1 MCLRIQNILIQKNFC
16 EKNRKRA
23 RIMQK
28 EKKEKKHFP
37 KMILKYISRHKWSY
51 LGGIITLFVVDFVNL
66 YIPEY
71 TGEIID
77 GLTIGDMDL
86 AGALHYVFLIL
97 LVGLILMVGRFL
109 WRFFIFG
116 SCRKIELEIR
126 EDMFSHLTGLS
137 MNYYNQ
143 NKTGDLM
150 AHFTNDLNS
159 VRMAVGPAVISTF
172 DAVIMTIMV
181 LIKMVD
187 HVNPQLTL
195 VAVLPLLIILFG
207 GIYYG
212 KAIEKRFSEKQ
223 KAFSDLTDEV
233 QESISGIRVIKA
245 FVQERQE
252 LKSFAKA
259 NKNNKD
265 KNMRVVKLN
274 AVVWPLLEVVIGLSS
289 VLTLLFGGYLVSQG
303 KITAGQFVAFN
314 QYIGMLVWPMIAT
327 GESINMFSQGI
338 ASMNRIQSI
347 FDQQPEIKDTE
358 KTVPDIQELQG
369 DIRFS
374 NLTFRYRQ
382 VLPDALE
389 DISVTVPK
397 GSTLAILGRTGS
409 GKTTIANLLLHM
421 YNVEDGMISFDGH
434 DINEIP
440 LKTLREQIA
449 YVPQDNFLFSD
460 TLQTNIAFGVRNFME
475 RPEEK
480 VKHKLFLSRKESEE
494 AYLEQELYNRESRAD
509 KEYGDLEKVQEAAKM
524 ACIHENIM
532 EFPRQYATMVG
543 ERGVT
548 VSGGQKQR
556 SSIARALMKDAPI
569 LILDDSLS
577 AVDTDTEEQILKNLK
592 ENRQGKTTIII
603 AHRISTIQNADHI
616 LVLDEG
622 KMAEYGTH
630 EELLAKEGIYAKLYE
645 KQQLEKQLEA
655 V

>member
-1 MCLRIQNILIQKNFC
+1 
-16 EKNRKRA
+16 
-23 RIMQK
+23 MQK
-28 EKKEKKHFP
+28 EKKAFP
-37 KMILKYISRHKWSY
+37 RMILKYVNRHKWAY
-51 LGGIITLFVVDFVNL
+51 LGGIITLFIVDFANL
-66 YIPEY
+66 YIPQFIGNI
-71 TGEIID
+71 TD

-86 AGALHYVFLIL
+86 KGALHYVYLIM
-97 LVGLILMVGRFL
+97 LVGLILMVGRFF
-109 WRFFIFG
+109 WRYFIFG

-126 EDMFSHLTGLS
+126 EDLFSHLTGLS
-137 MNYYNQ
+137 MNFYNQ

-181 LIKMVD
+181 LGKMMQ
-187 HVNPQLTL
+187 HVNVTLTL
-195 VAVLPLLIILFG
+195 IAVLPLLVILFG
-207 GIYYG
+207 GVYYG

-223 KAFSDLTDEV
+223 QAFSDLTDEV

-245 FVQERQE
+245 FVQEREE

-259 NKNNKD
+259 NKKNKD

-274 AVVWPLLEVVIGLSS
+274 AAVWPLLETLIGLSS
-289 VLTLLFGGYLVSQG
+289 VITLLFGGYLVSEG
-303 KITAGQFVAFN
+303 SITPGQFVAFN
-314 QYIGMLVWPMIAT
+314 QYIGILVWPMIAV
-327 GESINMFSQGI
+327 GDSINTFSQGI
-338 ASMNRIQSI
+338 ASMNRIQRI
-347 FDQQPEIKDTE
+347 FEEQPEIKDTE
-358 KTVPDIQELQG
+358 KTIRKITSLQG
-369 DIRFS
+369 EIKLNS
-374 NLTFRYRQ
+374 LTFRYRET
-382 VLPDALE
+382 LPDALQG
-389 DISVTVPK
+389 INVTIPK

-409 GKTTIANLLLHM
+409 GKTTLANLLLHM
-421 YNVEDGMISFDGH
+421 YNVEDGMILFDGR

-460 TLQTNIAFGVRNFME
+460 TLQTNIAFGVRNFKEME
-475 RPEEK
+475 QK
-480 VKHKLFLSRKESEE
+480 KKKHKLFLNKKEGEE

-509 KEYGDLEKVQEAAKM
+509 KEYNDLDAVQQAAKM

-577 AVDTDTEEQILKNLK
+577 AVDTDTEEQILQNLK
-592 ENRQGKTTIII
+592 QNREGKTTIII

-616 LVLDEG
+616 LVLEEG
-622 KMAEYGTH
+622 KPAEYGTH
-630 EELLAKEGIYAKLYE
+630 EELLKQNGIYAALYE

>member
-1 MCLRIQNILIQKNFC
+1 
-16 EKNRKRA
+16 
-23 RIMQK
+23 
-28 EKKEKKHFP
+28 
-37 KMILKYISRHKWSY
+37 MILKYVKRHKWAY
-51 LGGIITLFVVDFVNL
+51 LGGIITLFVVDFANL

-71 TGEIID
+71 TGEIVD
-77 GLTIGDMDL
+77 GLTIGNMNL
-86 AGALHYVFLIL
+86 KEALHYVFLIL
-97 LVGLILMVGRFL
+97 LVGVILMIGRFL

-137 MNYYNQ
+137 MNYYNR

-181 LIKMVD
+181 LVKMME
-187 HVNPQLTL
+187 HVNVELTL
-195 VAVLPLLIILFG
+195 IAILPLLVILVG
-207 GIYYG
+207 GVYYG
-212 KAIEKRFSEKQ
+212 RAIEKRFSEKQ
-223 KAFSDLTDEV
+223 QAFSDLTDEV

-259 NKNNKD
+259 NQKNKD

-274 AVVWPLLEVVIGLSS
+274 AVIWPLLEALIGLSS
-289 VLTLLFGGYLVSQG
+289 VITLLYGGYLVSEG
-303 KITAGQFVAFN
+303 KITPGQFVAFN
-314 QYIGMLVWPMIAT
+314 QYIGSLVWPMIAV
-327 GESINMFSQGI
+327 GDSINMFSQGI

-347 FDQQPEIKDTE
+347 FDEQPEIKDTE
-358 KTVPDIQELQG
+358 KTMENITGLSG
-369 DIRFS
+369 SITL
-374 NLTFRYRQ
+374 NKLTFRYKE
-382 VLPDALE
+382 VLPDALQN
-389 DISVTVPK
+389 INVTIPK

-421 YNVEDGMISFDGH
+421 YNVEDGMIFFDGR
-434 DINEIP
+434 DINEVP

-460 TLQTNIAFGVRNFME
+460 TLQTNIAFGVRNFRE

-480 VKHKLFLSRKESEE
+480 VKHKLFLSRKEGEE
-494 AYLEQELYNRESRAD
+494 AYLEQELYNRENRAD
-509 KEYGDLEKVQEAAKM
+509 KEYNDLDKVQEAAKM

-532 EFPRQYATMVG
+532 EFPRQYSTMVG

-556 SSIARALMKDAPI
+556 SSIARALMKNAPI

-592 ENRQGKTTIII
+592 ENREGKTTIII

-630 EELLAKEGIYAKLYE
+630 EELLAQGGLYAKLYE

>member
-1 MCLRIQNILIQKNFC
+1 
-16 EKNRKRA
+16 
-23 RIMQK
+23 MQK
-28 EKKEKKHFP
+28 EKKAFP
-37 KMILKYISRHKWSY
+37 RMILKYVNRHKWAY
-51 LGGIITLFVVDFVNL
+51 LGGIITLFIVDFANL
-66 YIPEY
+66 YIPQFIGNI
-71 TGEIID
+71 TD

-86 AGALHYVFLIL
+86 KGALHYVYLIM
-97 LVGLILMVGRFL
+97 LVGLILMVGRFF
-109 WRFFIFG
+109 WRYFIFG

-126 EDMFSHLTGLS
+126 EDLFSHLTGLS
-137 MNYYNQ
+137 MNFYNQ

-181 LIKMVD
+181 LGKMMQ
-187 HVNPQLTL
+187 HVNVTLTL
-195 VAVLPLLIILFG
+195 IAVLPLLVILFG
-207 GIYYG
+207 GVYYG

-223 KAFSDLTDEV
+223 QAFSDLTDEV

-245 FVQERQE
+245 FVQEREE

-259 NKNNKD
+259 NKKNKD

-274 AVVWPLLEVVIGLSS
+274 AAVWPLLETLIGLSS
-289 VLTLLFGGYLVSQG
+289 VITLLFGGYLVSEG
-303 KITAGQFVAFN
+303 SITPGQFVAFN
-314 QYIGMLVWPMIAT
+314 QYIGILVWPMIAV
-327 GESINMFSQGI
+327 GDSINTFSQGI
-338 ASMNRIQSI
+338 ASMNRIQRI
-347 FDQQPEIKDTE
+347 FEEQPEIKDTE
-358 KTVPDIQELQG
+358 KTIRKITSLQG
-369 DIRFS
+369 EIKLNS
-374 NLTFRYRQ
+374 LTFRYRET
-382 VLPDALE
+382 LPDALQG
-389 DISVTVPK
+389 INVTIPK

-409 GKTTIANLLLHM
+409 GKTTLANLLLHM
-421 YNVEDGMISFDGH
+421 YNVEDGMILFDGR

-460 TLQTNIAFGVRNFME
+460 TLQTNIAFGVRNFKEME
-475 RPEEK
+475 QK
-480 VKHKLFLSRKESEE
+480 KKKHKLFLSKKEGEE

-509 KEYGDLEKVQEAAKM
+509 KEYNDLDAVQQAAKM

-577 AVDTDTEEQILKNLK
+577 AVDTDTEEQILQNLK
-592 ENRQGKTTIII
+592 QNREGKTTIII

-616 LVLDEG
+616 LVLEEG
-622 KMAEYGTH
+622 KPAEYGTH
-630 EELLAKEGIYAKLYE
+630 EELLKQNGIYAALYE